1 LTIESISMLIA
12 TFGVT
17 VGMTMLIML
26 LPAILELKKP
36 LDAGPR
42 MIIENFAQLTIP
54 IPQFRITLLNLED
67 ESNLGNQLKINLDDF
82 HRTLINIEV

>member
-1 LTIESISMLIA
+1 MLVA
-12 TFGVT
+12 TFGAT

-42 MIIENFAQLTIP
+42 MIIDNFAQLTANK
-54 IPQFRITLLNLED
+54 FRIALMNLED
-67 ESNLGNQLKINLDDF
+67 ESNLGKQSKINLADF
-82 HRTLINIEV
+82 HNILMNIEV